1 MQNNPTLIGYI
12 KDVKGT
18 SLSIR
23 MVGTQTTGISF
34 VKGHGYKIGQVGNFV
49 RIPIGY
55 LDLFGI
61 ISQVGAQA
69 RPETLE
75 NTDLDDFR
83 WLSVQLIGEGL
94 RTGSFER
101 GISQYPTIDDEVHL
115 VSEEDLSR
123 IYGNEGTRHHM
134 VRIGHIAGSESIDA
148 FLDINKLVTRHSAI
162 VGTTGSGKST
172 SVASLLLKL
181 SDLQKYPSARV
192 IVLDLHGEYG
202 KALKEKA
209 NIYSVNPDAH
219 NNILPLYLP
228 YWAMSFDELSKVT
241 FGELNDND
249 KGRVLQ
255 EITKLKLSSIQNSNE
270 GHPDNYELFKDQTI
284 NVDSPIAFS
293 IHQLWLYLHRLVSST
308 HTERSTGQRFN
319 DILEPFSLENTTEA
333 FLLNDNEEPIEIG
346 DAVNVVPPQY
356 RVIQQN
362 EVYHSGI
369 NLSLTRQLSSLSSKL
384 RDPRY
389 DFLFNPGEW
398 KPNLNGEV
406 SKGLSDLFYDW
417 VGGSKPISVL
427 DLSGV
432 PSQILNN
439 IIGVLLRIIYDG
451 LFWARKIPEG
461 GRERPLLIVM
471 EEAHAYLNQNNK
483 GFASNI
489 VKRIVKEGRKYGIGA
504 MVVSQRPSEVDPTIL
519 SQCGTYISLR
529 LSNHTDRSQVKGTI
543 SDNLEGLTDMLPILR
558 TGEAI
563 VLGEAVKL
571 PMRTIIEPPEKENRP
586 DSLDP
591 VVCSEEEPENSSVVG
606 GWDIKIDYEENYK
619 ELVEAWIKQ
628 NPNIYKLTNN
638 QEEE

>member
-1 MQNNPTLIGYI
+1 MQNNPTLIGYV

-34 VKGHGYKIGQVGNFV
+34 VKGQGYKIGQVGNFV

-69 RPETLE
+69 RPDSLE

-94 RTGSFER
+94 RTGSFQR

-123 IYGNEGTRHHM
+123 IYGNEGERHHM
-134 VRIGHIAGSESIDA
+134 VRIGHVAGSESIDA

-162 VGTTGSGKST
+162 IGTTGSGKST
-172 SVASLLLKL
+172 SVASILLKL
-181 SDLQKYPSARV
+181 CDKNRYPSARV
-192 IVLDLHGEYG
+192 IILDLHGEYG
-202 KALKEKA
+202 RAFKDKA
-209 NIYSVNPDAH
+209 NIYAVNPDPH
-219 NNILPLYLP
+219 NGIKPLYLP
-228 YWAMSFDELSKVT
+228 YWAMSFNELTQVT
-241 FGELNDND
+241 FGEINENDR
-249 KGRVLQ
+249 GRVLQ
-255 EITKLKLSSIQNSNE
+255 EISKLKSHSIENANA
-270 GHPDNYELFKDQTI
+270 GHPDNYQIFQDQTI
-284 NVDSPIAFS
+284 NVDAPIAFS
-293 IHQLWLYLHRLVSST
+293 IHKLWLYLYRLVSST
-308 HTERSTGQRFN
+308 HTERGTGQSFN
-319 DILEPFSLENTTEA
+319 NILEEFNIENTTEA
-333 FLLNDNEEPIEIG
+333 FQLNENGDPIQTG
-346 DAVNVVPPQY
+346 DANLVVEPQY
-356 RVIQQN
+356 RVIQNNQ
-362 EVYHSGI
+362 VYHSGV
-369 NLSLTRQLSSLSSKL
+369 NLSLTRQLSSLASKL

-398 KPNLNGEV
+398 KPNLEGNI
-406 SKGLSDLFYDW
+406 SKGLSDLFSDW

-432 PSQILNN
+432 PSEILNN
-439 IIGVLLRIIYDG
+439 IIGVLLRILYDG

-461 GRERPLLIVM
+461 GKERPLLVVM

-483 GFASNI
+483 AFASNI

-519 SQCGTYISLR
+519 SQCGTFISLR
-529 LSNHTDRSQVKGTI
+529 LSNQTDRSQVKGTI

-591 VVCSEEEPENSSVVG
+591 VLCSEEEPENSSVVG
-606 GWDIKIDYEENYK
+606 GWDIKIDYQENYK

-628 NPNIYKLTNN
+628 NPNIKNTLTQ